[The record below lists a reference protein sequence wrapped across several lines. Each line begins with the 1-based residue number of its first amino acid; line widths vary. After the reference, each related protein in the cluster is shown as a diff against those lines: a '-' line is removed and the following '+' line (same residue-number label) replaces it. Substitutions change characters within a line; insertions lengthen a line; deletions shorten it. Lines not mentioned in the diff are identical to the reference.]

1 MRILLTG
8 ATGFLGKNLKPIL
21 SEFHTVFG
29 VSLNGDSSTSTSYW
43 IRPVSNNA
51 FDLRRQ
57 YQCEAMIAEIQPDV
71 IIHAAGTVGGIG
83 ANQENPGKFMYE
95 NLVMGTN
102 IIHEA
107 MEQQVSKFILLG
119 TVCAY
124 PKHTPVPFKEEELW
138 NGYPEE
144 TNAPYGIAKKSLMK
158 LVETYHEQYG
168 MNGVNLIPV
177 NMYGPHDH
185 FNLTSSHVIPALILK
200 VDQAIK
206 EKNKSITLWGTGQ
219 ASREFLYAADCAEA
233 IQLAIET
240 DVSPEPM
247 NIGTGKEIKICDLI
261 ENICDIMGYDGEI
274 LYDTNKPDGQPRR
287 CLDTSKAR
295 ELLGFEAKTPLK
307 DGLTHTIKW
316 FKETISG
323 V

>member
-57 YQCEAMIAEIQPDV
+57 DQCEAMIAEIQPDV

-144 TNAPYGIAKKSLMK
+144 TSAPYAFSKKMMIVQGQAYMEQFKFNHKEHIIKKPLRK
-158 LVETYHEQYG
+158 LSIQLLNW
-168 MNGVNLIPV
+168 MI
-177 NMYGPHDH
+177 
-185 FNLTSSHVIPALILK
+185 ILNAI
-200 VDQAIK
+200 VAIK
-206 EKNKSITLWGTGQ
+206 I
-219 ASREFLYAADCAEA
+219 FY
-233 IQLAIET
+233 
-240 DVSPEPM
+240 
-247 NIGTGKEIKICDLI
+247 IK
-261 ENICDIMGYDGEI
+261 
-274 LYDTNKPDGQPRR
+274 
-287 CLDTSKAR
+287 
-295 ELLGFEAKTPLK
+295 F
-307 DGLTHTIKW
+307 
-316 FKETISG
+316 
-323 V
+323 